1 MHTHKVKVCPQRY
14 HQSGAWTMT
23 HLYLCLLLIQL
34 ELLDAQLGSL
44 ETNTEKKLQRG
55 SVCEVQEE
63 DLHLQLFFE
72 TII

>member
-1 MHTHKVKVCPQRY
+1 MHTQTVKGCPQRY

-44 ETNTEKKLQRG
+44 ETDTEKKLQHS

>member
-1 MHTHKVKVCPQRY
+1 
-14 HQSGAWTMT
+14 MT

-44 ETNTEKKLQRG
+44 ETDTEKKLQHG

>member
-1 MHTHKVKVCPQRY
+1 
-14 HQSGAWTMT
+14 MT

-44 ETNTEKKLQRG
+44 ETNTEKKLQHD